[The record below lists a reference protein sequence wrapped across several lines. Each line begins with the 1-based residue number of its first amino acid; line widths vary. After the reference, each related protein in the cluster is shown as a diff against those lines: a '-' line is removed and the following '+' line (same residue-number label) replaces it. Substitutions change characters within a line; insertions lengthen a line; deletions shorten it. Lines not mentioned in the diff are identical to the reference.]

1 MNNFEDIFSIKIFR
15 KQIDVDVVTKIKQEM
30 NLCCDD
36 DIYSLMQG
44 NTFNQQNQPVFS
56 DPNFEE
62 DFLEKNKI
70 NSLREEALKNCYEYL
85 NEYDASGS
93 NSLTFQKS
101 WVCFC
106 PRDCWGHSHNHPESL
121 IAGVYY
127 FKTNNSKGNLRLWS
141 PLQFKK
147 GVSHIKYDI
156 EPEEGTMVLFPG
168 WMYHEILT
176 NTGEETR
183 VSIAFQVAW

>member
-1 MNNFEDIFSIKIFR
+1 MNNIQDIFSIKIFR
-15 KQIDVDVVTKIKQEM
+15 KKIDDDVVTKIKQEM
-30 NLCCDD
+30 DLCCDG
-36 DIYSLMQG
+36 DIYGLMKG
-44 NTFNQQNQPVFS
+44 NKFEQVNQPVFS

-62 DFLEKNKI
+62 DFLEKHQI
-70 NSLREEALKNCYEYL
+70 NSLRQEAIKNCYEYL
-85 NEYDASGS
+85 NEYDACGNNELS
-93 NSLTFQKS
+93 FDRS

-106 PRDCWGHSHNHPESL
+106 PKNTWGHSHNHPEAL

-127 FKTNNSKGNLRLWS
+127 FKTSKSKGNLRLWG

-147 GVSHIKYDI
+147 GVSNIKYDI

-176 NTGEETR
+176 NTGDETR
-183 VSIAFQVAW
+183 ISIAFQVKW

>member
-1 MNNFEDIFSIKIFR
+1 MNNFEEIFPIKIFR
-15 KQIDVDVVTKIKQEM
+15 KQVDADVVAKIKQEM
-30 NLCCDD
+30 YLCCNGN
-36 DIYSLMQG
+36 IYTLMKG
-44 NTFNQQNQPVFS
+44 NNFNQPNQPIFS
-56 DPNFEE
+56 DPTLEE
-62 DFLEKNKI
+62 DFLEKHKI

-85 NEYDASGS
+85 NEYNASGS
-93 NSLTFQKS
+93 ESLHFQKS

-106 PRDCWGHSHNHPESL
+106 PKEHWGHSHSHSESL

-127 FKTNNSKGNLRLWS
+127 FKTSDSKGNLRLWS

-147 GVSHIKYDI
+147 GVSTIKYDI
-156 EPEEGTMVLFPG
+156 VPKEGTMVLFPG